1 MAAIAD
7 PHIAAKAAPT
17 INTLVFRQL
26 LGFLLHKHP
35 DRTQRYSLSFGAAHI
50 FYTRS
55 GRSAL
60 HRLSAGGC

>member
-7 PHIAAKAAPT
+7 PPIAAKAAPT

-35 DRTQRYSLSFGAAHI
+35 DQTQRYSLRACIKTNSLIYMTIEPA
-50 FYTRS
+50 YS
-55 GRSAL
+55 
-60 HRLSAGGC
+60 RLLAD